1 MRLSDGAMAELIA
14 LTADERPAVM
24 RALEAGDR
32 DADEAGAPAPDL
44 PVARPITHWQNE
56 PAPAAVLWRDLG
68 EKKPSGDSD
77 EAKDAICSAGEP
89 CILAAPGGSGKS
101 YLTLGL
107 AATAVAAASTKAA
120 FGTSCGL
127 RIRPGPVVLLSY
139 EDRPRRMWHR
149 FRHVAGTDNYNIPE
163 NVRANV
169 HVIDPA
175 VPLYEADPDK
185 RLGIRPALGWTA
197 LWTAVE
203 KVRPSLV
210 IVDPLSAA
218 LEGVSVNEGGA
229 VRRFMAAA
237 ADASDR
243 FNVGLMFVAHDTK
256 AARAE
261 TRRGGDPGA
270 GAVAGSGVWFDA
282 ARAVIYLFM
291 HNATGERMLQ
301 ALKVNNGQA
310 GWGRALKAIGGSNTG
325 QPFAGFQA
333 LGSDLAPDAA
343 TNMRGEWEAAV
354 LRDAVERETRAKSDG
369 RAAAR
374 TKNGEAN
381 GKRRRHGSI
390 LD

>member
-1 MRLSDGAMAELIA
+1 MRLSDGALAELTA
-14 LTADERPAVM
+14 LTADERTAVM

-56 PAPAAVLWRDLG
+56 SAPAAVLWRDLG
-68 EKKPSGDSD
+68 EAKPSGISD

-101 YLTLGL
+101 YLTLAL
-107 AATAVAAASTKAA
+107 AATAVGAASAEAA
-120 FGTSCGL
+120 FGTACGL

-139 EDRPRRMWHR
+139 EDRPRRTWHR
-149 FRHVAGTDNYNIPE
+149 FRYVAGADNCSIPDE
-163 NVRANV
+163 VRANV

-185 RLGIRPALGWTA
+185 RLGIRPALGWAA

-203 KVRPSLV
+203 NIQPSLV

-218 LEGVSVNEGGA
+218 LEGVSVNEGSA
-229 VRRFMAAA
+229 VRRFMAAV

-243 FNVGLMFVAHDTK
+243 FNVGLLFVAHDTK
-256 AARAE
+256 AARSE

-282 ARAVIYLFM
+282 ARAVVYLFT
-291 HNATGERMLQ
+291 HGATGERLLQ
-301 ALKVNNGQA
+301 ALKVNNGRT
-310 GWGRALKAIGGSNTG
+310 GWGRALDAIGGSNTG
-325 QPFAGFQA
+325 QPFAGFRA
-333 LGSDLAPDAA
+333 DGDDLGSEAA
-343 TNMRGEWEAAV
+343 TAMRSEWEVASTREATE
-354 LRDAVERETRAKSDG
+354 RDTRAKAEG

-374 TKNGEAN
+374 AKNTVENENNEAN
-381 GKRRRHGSI
+381 PFK
-390 LD
+390 